1 VEKKTKE
8 RNGQKIVSTKKVKKA
23 FCATLDF
30 NIAKKIDVEST
41 FIRAL
46 PGFSIVG
53 MANQSIQESKDRI
66 KSALLG
72 IGFKFPS
79 QKITIN
85 LSPSDIKKEGGHFDL
100 VIALLIAFQQKST
113 ISKDFFIFGELGL
126 DGAVKATSAIFPIL
140 LSLARKYKNLSIMLP
155 IDMIEKASQIKGLK
169 IYGVSSLSEAIE
181 FFQEK
186 KYELPYKHE
195 ETKEFFD
202 KKIEIDGVDYFY
214 DLDFEFDFQDVKG
227 QSFLKRAL
235 TISAAGMHNILLE
248 GSPGCGKS
256 MSIKRL
262 RYILPPMSI
271 EEILESCAYKSINQ
285 EDEKLSA
292 KRAYRA
298 PHHSSSKPSI
308 FGGGSS
314 KAMAGEA
321 ALAHNGILFFD
332 ELPHFSK
339 QILESLREPLENHK
353 VLISRVNN
361 KIEYDTKFLFAA
373 AQNPCPC
380 GNLFS
385 KVRECRCSDL
395 EVARYKS
402 RISDPILDR
411 IDLYVL
417 VDEDFSKKDTKSS
430 LEMFKDVLKAFKIQ
444 KKRGQVQLNANLQEK
459 ELKKY
464 CILDKSARDVL
475 DTAINRYGLNQRSVS
490 KILKIS
496 RTIADI
502 DGSETVKKE
511 YLLEALNYR
520 KR

>member
-1 VEKKTKE
+1 MEKETQS
-8 RNGQKIVSTKKVKKA
+8 RQIAVPVKKVKEA

-30 NIAKKIDVEST
+30 NIAKKITVEST

-66 KSALLG
+66 KSALLS

-79 QKITIN
+79 QKITIS

-100 VIALLIAFQQKST
+100 VIALLIAFQKTSST
-113 ISKDFFIFGELGL
+113 CRGFFVFGELGL
-126 DGAVKATSAIFPIL
+126 DGRVKATSAIFPML
-140 LSLARKYKNLSIMLP
+140 LSLARAYKDVSIVLP
-155 IDMIEKASQIKGLK
+155 LEMVEKASQIKGIK
-169 IYGVSSLSEAIE
+169 IYGVSTLSEAVE
-181 FFQEK
+181 FFKEK
-186 KYELPYKHE
+186 RYELPYKHAQV
-195 ETKEFFD
+195 KEFFD
-202 KKIEIDGVDYFY
+202 EKINIDGKEYFY
-214 DLDFEFDFQDVKG
+214 DTDFPLDFKDVKG
-227 QSFLKRAL
+227 HKFLKRAMC
-235 TISAAGMHNILLE
+235 ISAAGMHNILLE

-262 RYILPPMSI
+262 RYILPPVSI
-271 EEILESCAYKSINQ
+271 EEVLESQVYKSINQ
-285 EDEKLSA
+285 ENENLSA
-292 KRAYRA
+292 KRAFRA

-314 KAMAGEA
+314 RAIAGEA

-353 VLISRVNN
+353 VLISRVNT

-411 IDLYVL
+411 IDLYIL
-417 VDEDFSKKDTKSS
+417 VDEDFSKTETDDSKD
-430 LEMFKDVLKAFKIQ
+430 MFKTVLKAFIFQ
-444 KKRGQVQLNANLQEK
+444 KKRGQVELNANLNEQDIGR
-459 ELKKY
+459 Y
-464 CILDKSARDVL
+464 CILDDEAQGIL
-475 DTAINRYGLNQRSVS
+475 DIAISRYGLNQRSVS
-490 KILKIS
+490 KVLKIS
-496 RTIADI
+496 RTIADMEEKQNI
-502 DGSETVKKE
+502 EKKH
-511 YLLEALNYR
+511 LLEALNYR

>member
-1 VEKKTKE
+1 VEKETQS
-8 RNGQKIVSTKKVKKA
+8 RQIAVPNKKVKKA
-23 FCATLDF
+23 FCATLEF
-30 NIAKKIDVEST
+30 NIAKKISVEST

-53 MANQSIQESKDRI
+53 MASQSIQESRDRI

-85 LSPSDIKKEGGHFDL
+85 LAPTDISKSGGHFDL
-100 VIALLIAFQQKST
+100 VIAILIAFGNT
-113 ISKDFFIFGELGL
+113 TYTCRDFFIFGELGL
-126 DGAVKATSAIFPIL
+126 DGKVKSTSAIFPIL
-140 LSLARKYKNLSIMLP
+140 LSLARQYKDISVVLP
-155 IDMIEKASQIKGLK
+155 SDLVQKASQIKGIK
-169 IYGVSSLSEAIE
+169 IYGVKDLKEAIE

-186 KYELPYKHE
+186 KYELPYIEK

-202 KKIEIDGVDYFY
+202 KKIEIQGKEYYY
-214 DLDFEFDFQDVKG
+214 DLDYPLDFKDVKG
-227 QSFLKRAL
+227 HAYLKRVL
-235 TISAAGMHNILLE
+235 VICAAGMHNILLE

-262 RYILPPMSI
+262 RYILPPVDI
-271 EEILESCAYKSINQ
+271 DEVLESQAYKSINQ
-285 EDEKLSA
+285 DDENLSA
-292 KRAYRA
+292 KRAFRS

-314 KAMAGEA
+314 RAMAGEA

-339 QILESLREPLENHK
+339 QILESLREPLEDHK
-353 VLISRVNN
+353 VLISRVSS

-395 EVARYKS
+395 EIARYKS

-411 IDLYVL
+411 IDLYIL
-417 VDEDFSKKDTKSS
+417 VDEDFSKEESASS
-430 LEMFKDVLKAFKIQ
+430 KQMFKSVLDAFKFQ
-444 KKRGQVQLNANLQEK
+444 KNRGQIELNANLNEQEIEK
-459 ELKKY
+459 F
-464 CILDKSARDVL
+464 CILAEDARGIL
-475 DTAINRYGLNQRSVS
+475 DMAISRYGLNQRSVG

-502 DGSETVKKE
+502 AQSEKIEKE
-511 YLLEALNYR
+511 HILEALNYR

>member
-1 VEKKTKE
+1 MEKETQS
-8 RNGQKIVSTKKVKKA
+8 RQIVVPESKVKKA

-30 NIAKKIDVEST
+30 NIAKKIFVEST

-53 MANQSIQESKDRI
+53 MANQSIQESRDRI

-100 VIALLIAFQQKST
+100 VIALLIAFQKTSST
-113 ISKDFFIFGELGL
+113 CRDFYIFGELGL
-126 DGAVKATSAIFPIL
+126 DGKVKSTSAIFPIL
-140 LSLARKYKNLSIMLP
+140 LSLARKYKNISVLLPNDML
-155 IDMIEKASQIKGLK
+155 EKASQIKGIK
-169 IYGVSSLSEAIE
+169 IYGVATLFEAME

-186 KYELPYKHE
+186 RYELPYKQI

-202 KKIEIDGVDYFY
+202 KKIEINKKEYFY
-214 DLDFEFDFQDVKG
+214 DVDFSLDFKDVKG
-227 QSFLKRAL
+227 HKFLKRAL
-235 TISAAGMHNILLE
+235 CISAAGMHNLLLE

-262 RYILPPMSI
+262 RYILPPVSI
-271 EEILESCAYKSINQ
+271 EEVLESQAYKSINQ
-285 EDEKLSA
+285 EDENLSA
-292 KRAYRA
+292 KRAFRA
-298 PHHSSSKPSI
+298 PHHSSSRPSI

-314 KAMAGEA
+314 RAMAGEA

-353 VLISRVNN
+353 VLISRVNT

-395 EVARYKS
+395 EIARYKS

-411 IDLYVL
+411 IDLYIL
-417 VDEDFSKKDTKSS
+417 VDEDFSKENTASS
-430 LEMFKDVLKAFKIQ
+430 KEMFEDILKAFIFQ
-444 KKRGQVQLNANLQEK
+444 KSRGQDELNANLSEK
-459 ELKKY
+459 DINKF
-464 CILDKSARDVL
+464 CILQEDAKYMLDK
-475 DTAINRYGLNQRSVS
+475 AISRYGLNQRSVS

-502 DGSETVKKE
+502 DQSETIQKE
-511 YLLEALNYR
+511 HLLEALNYR

>member
-1 VEKKTKE
+1 MP
-8 RNGQKIVSTKKVKKA
+8 NKKVQKA

-30 NIAKKIDVEST
+30 NIAKKIYVEST

-100 VIALLIAFQQKST
+100 VIALLIAFGQKNT
-113 ISKDFFIFGELGL
+113 KCNKFFIFGELGL
-126 DGAVKATSAIFPIL
+126 DGKVKATSAIFPIL
-140 LSLARKYKNLSIMLP
+140 LSLARRYKNISVILP
-155 IDMIEKASQIKGLK
+155 EEMMEKASQIKGIK
-169 IYGVSSLSEAIE
+169 IYGVSSLFEAIE

-186 KYELPYKHE
+186 KYELPYTQK

-202 KKIEIDGVDYFY
+202 KKMQINGIDYFY
-214 DLDFEFDFQDVKG
+214 DIDFPFDFKDVKG
-227 QSFLKRAL
+227 HSFLKRVMS
-235 TISAAGMHNILLE
+235 ISAAGMHNILLE

-262 RYILPPMSI
+262 RYILPPVCI
-271 EEILESCAYKSINQ
+271 EEVLESQAYKSINQ
-285 EDEKLSA
+285 EDENLSA
-292 KRAYRA
+292 KRAFRA

-314 KAMAGEA
+314 RAMAGEA

-353 VLISRVNN
+353 VLISRVNS

-411 IDLYVL
+411 IDLYIL
-417 VDEDFSKKDTKSS
+417 VDEDFSKEQTQSS
-430 LEMFKDVLKAFKIQ
+430 QEMFEDVLKAFRFQ
-444 KKRGQVQLNANLQEK
+444 KNREQKQLNANLE
-459 ELKKY
+459 ELELEKY
-464 CILDKSARDVL
+464 CVLDKYARDML
-475 DTAINRYGLNQRSVS
+475 DTAISRYGLNQRSVS
-490 KILKIS
+490 KIVKIS
-496 RTIADI
+496 RTIADM
-502 DGSETVKKE
+502 DEKETIEKKH
-511 YLLEALNYR
+511 LLEALNYR

>member
-1 VEKKTKE
+1 MEKETKS
-8 RNGQKIVSTKKVKKA
+8 RQIVSSGKKVKKA

-30 NIAKKIDVEST
+30 NIAKKISVEST

-100 VIALLIAFQQKST
+100 VIALLIAFQQTTST
-113 ISKDFFIFGELGL
+113 CREFYIFGELGL
-126 DGAVKATSAIFPIL
+126 DGQVKSTSAIFPIL
-140 LSLARKYKNLSIMLP
+140 LSLARKYKNISIMLP
-155 IDMIEKASQIKGLK
+155 QDMVEKASQIKGIK
-169 IYGVSSLSEAIE
+169 VYGVSTLDEAIV
-181 FFQEK
+181 FFREK
-186 KYELPYKHE
+186 KYNLPYEEK

-202 KKIEIDGVDYFY
+202 KKIEINGVEYFY
-214 DLDFEFDFQDVKG
+214 DLEFPFDFKDVKG
-227 QSFLKRAL
+227 HKFLKRVL
-235 TISAAGMHNILLE
+235 CICAAGMHNILLE

-262 RYILPPMSI
+262 QFILPPVNI
-271 EEILESCAYKSINQ
+271 DEVLESQAYKSINQ
-285 EDEKLSA
+285 EDENLSA
-292 KRAYRA
+292 RRAFRS
-298 PHHSSSKPSI
+298 PHHSSSRPSI

-314 KAMAGEA
+314 RAMAGEA

-385 KVRECRCSDL
+385 KTRECRCSDL
-395 EVARYKS
+395 DIARYKA

-417 VDEDFSKKDTKSS
+417 VDEDFSKEETSS
-430 LEMFKDVLKAFKIQ
+430 SAQIFKDVLKAFVFQ
-444 KKRGQVQLNANLQEK
+444 KRRGQLELNANLNEK
-459 ELKKY
+459 DIQKY
-464 CILDKSARDVL
+464 CVLVESAKEILER
-475 DTAINRYGLNQRSVS
+475 AISNYGLNQRSVG

-502 DGSETVKKE
+502 DESEMIEKKH
-511 YLLEALNYR
+511 LLEALNYR

>member
-1 VEKKTKE
+1 MEKETQS
-8 RNGQKIVSTKKVKKA
+8 RQITVSAKKVKEA

-30 NIAKKIDVEST
+30 NIAKKITVEST

-66 KSALLG
+66 KSALLS

-79 QKITIN
+79 QKITIS
-85 LSPSDIKKEGGHFDL
+85 LSPSDIRKEGGHFDL
-100 VIALLIAFQQKST
+100 VIALLIAFQKTSST
-113 ISKDFFIFGELGL
+113 CRGFFIFGELGL
-126 DGAVKATSAIFPIL
+126 DGRVKATSAIFPIL
-140 LSLARKYKNLSIMLP
+140 LSLARAYKDISVILP
-155 IDMIEKASQIKGLK
+155 QEMVEKASQIKDIK
-169 IYGVSSLSEAIE
+169 IYGVSSLAQALE
-181 FFQEK
+181 FFKEK
-186 KYELPYKHE
+186 RYELPYEHARV
-195 ETKEFFD
+195 KEFFD
-202 KKIEIDGVDYFY
+202 EKININGKEYFY
-214 DLDFEFDFQDVKG
+214 DTDFPLDFKDVKG
-227 QSFLKRAL
+227 HKFLKRAMC
-235 TISAAGMHNILLE
+235 ISAAGMHNILLE

-262 RYILPPMSI
+262 RYILPPVSI
-271 EEILESCAYKSINQ
+271 EEVLESQAYKSINQ
-285 EDEKLSA
+285 EDENLSA
-292 KRAYRA
+292 KRAFRS

-314 KAMAGEA
+314 RAMAGEA

-353 VLISRVNN
+353 VLISRVNT

-402 RISDPILDR
+402 KISDPILDR
-411 IDLYVL
+411 IDLYIL
-417 VDEDFSKKDTKSS
+417 VDEDFSKTKTASS
-430 LEMFKDVLKAFKIQ
+430 KELFEIVLKAFVFQ
-444 KKRGQVQLNANLQEK
+444 KKRGQTELNANLNEQEIN
-459 ELKKY
+459 KY
-464 CILDKSARDVL
+464 CILSEEAQGIL
-475 DTAINRYGLNQRSVS
+475 DLAINKYGLNQRSVS
-490 KILKIS
+490 KVLKIS
-496 RTIADI
+496 RTIADMEEKQNI
-502 DGSETVKKE
+502 EKKH
-511 YLLEALNYR
+511 LLEALNYR

>member
-1 VEKKTKE
+1 MS
-8 RNGQKIVSTKKVKKA
+8 NKKVKKA

-30 NIAKKIDVEST
+30 NVSKKIFVEST

-53 MANQSIQESKDRI
+53 MANQSIQESRDRI
-66 KSALLG
+66 KSALLS
-72 IGFKFPS
+72 IDFKFPS
-79 QKITIN
+79 QKITVN
-85 LSPSDIKKEGGHFDL
+85 LSPSDIKKEGSHFDL
-100 VIALLIAFQQKST
+100 VIALLIAFQNSST
-113 ISKDFFIFGELGL
+113 SCKDFFIFGELGL
-126 DGAVKATSAIFPIL
+126 DGKVKSTSAIFPLL
-140 LSLARKYKNLSIMLP
+140 LSLARQYNDMNVLLP
-155 IDMIEKASQIKGLK
+155 QDLADKASQIQGVN
-169 IYGVSSLSEAIE
+169 IYGVETLYDAMI
-181 FFQEK
+181 FFREK
-186 KYELPYKHE
+186 KYELPPLTSE
-195 ETKEFFD
+195 VKEFFD
-202 KKIEIDGVDYFY
+202 NKINVNSKEYFY
-214 DLDFEFDFQDVKG
+214 DTDFPLDFKDVKG
-227 QSFLKRAL
+227 HQFLKRAL

-262 RYILPPMSI
+262 RHILPPLAM
-271 EEILESCAYKSINQ
+271 EEILETHAYKSINQ
-285 EDEKLSA
+285 EDDNLSA
-292 KRAYRA
+292 KRAFRA

-314 KAMAGEA
+314 RAMAGEA

-395 EVARYKS
+395 EVSRYKT

-411 IDLYVL
+411 IDLYLL
-417 VDEDFSKKDTKSS
+417 VDEDFSKKETQSS
-430 LEMFKDVLKAFKIQ
+430 GEMFQSVLRAFVFQ
-444 KKRGQVQLNANLQEK
+444 KERGQKELNANLSEQEI
-459 ELKKY
+459 EQY
-464 CILDKSARDVL
+464 CTLSGEAK
-475 DTAINRYGLNQRSVS
+475 DTLEAAISRYGLNQRIVG

-502 DGSETVKKE
+502 DAKETIQKNH
-511 YLLEALNYR
+511 LFEALSYR

>member
-1 VEKKTKE
+1 M
-8 RNGQKIVSTKKVKKA
+8 SSKKVKKA

-30 NIAKKIDVEST
+30 NIAKKIYVEST

-53 MANQSIQESKDRI
+53 MANQSIQESRDRI

-100 VIALLIAFQQKST
+100 VIALLIAFGQNST
-113 ISKDFFIFGELGL
+113 TCKDFFIFGELGL
-126 DGAVKATSAIFPIL
+126 DGKVKTTSAIFPIL
-140 LSLARKYKNLSIMLP
+140 LSLARQYKNISIMLP
-155 IDMIEKASQIKGLK
+155 EDMIEKASQIKGLK
-169 IYGVSSLSEAIE
+169 IYGISSLSEAIE

-186 KYELPYKHE
+186 KFELAYEQK

-202 KKIEIDGVDYFY
+202 KKIEVNKIQYFY
-214 DLDFEFDFQDVKG
+214 DLDFPFDFKDVKG
-227 QSFLKRAL
+227 HDFLKRAMV
-235 TISAAGMHNILLE
+235 ISAAGMHNILLE

-262 RYILPPMSI
+262 RYILPPVSI
-271 EEILESCAYKSINQ
+271 EEVLESQAYKSINQ
-285 EDEKLSA
+285 EDENLSA
-292 KRAYRA
+292 KRTFRA

-314 KAMAGEA
+314 RAMAGEA

-411 IDLYVL
+411 IDLYIL
-417 VDEDFSKKDTKSS
+417 VDEDFSKKETKNSS
-430 LEMFKDVLKAFKIQ
+430 EMFKDVLNAFKFQ
-444 KKRGQVQLNANLQEK
+444 KQRGQTELNANLNEQE
-459 ELKKY
+459 LGRY
-464 CILDKSARDVL
+464 CVLDTLAKDTL
-475 DTAINRYGLNQRSVS
+475 DTAISRYGLNQRSVS

-502 DGSETVKKE
+502 YETEIIQKE
-511 YLLEALNYR
+511 HLLEALNYR
-520 KR
+520 RR

>member
-1 VEKKTKE
+1 VPE
-8 RNGQKIVSTKKVKKA
+8 SKVKKA

-30 NIAKKIDVEST
+30 NIAKKIFVEST

-53 MANQSIQESKDRI
+53 MANQSIQESRDRI

-85 LSPSDIKKEGGHFDL
+85 LSPSDIRKEGSHFDL
-100 VIALLIAFQQKST
+100 VIALLIAFQKT
-113 ISKDFFIFGELGL
+113 DITCKNFYIFGELGL
-126 DGAVKATSAIFPIL
+126 DGKVKSTSAIFPIL
-140 LSLARKYKNLSIMLP
+140 LSLARQYKNLNVILP
-155 IDMIEKASQIKGLK
+155 QDMVEKASQIKGIK
-169 IYGVSSLSEAIE
+169 IYGVESLSGALD
-181 FFQEK
+181 FFRDK
-186 KYELPYKHE
+186 RYNLPYVHK
-195 ETKEFFD
+195 ETIEFFD
-202 KKIEIDGVDYFY
+202 KKININDKNYYYDVDFP
-214 DLDFEFDFQDVKG
+214 LDFKEVKG
-227 QSFLKRAL
+227 HNFLKRAL
-235 TISAAGMHNILLE
+235 VICAAGMHNILLE

-262 RYILPPMSI
+262 RYILPPVNI
-271 EEILESCAYKSINQ
+271 EEVLETQAYKSINL
-285 EDEKLSA
+285 EEENLSA
-292 KRAYRA
+292 KRAFRA

-314 KAMAGEA
+314 RAMAGEA

-353 VLISRVNN
+353 VLISRVNS

-395 EVARYKS
+395 EISRYKS

-411 IDLYVL
+411 IDLYIL
-417 VDEDFSKKDTKSS
+417 VDEDFSKKETASS
-430 LEMFKDVLKAFKIQ
+430 NDMFKDVLKAFSFQ
-444 KKRGQVQLNANLQEK
+444 KKRGQSELNANLSEIDIHT
-459 ELKKY
+459 Y
-464 CILDKSARDVL
+464 CKLEESAQNVLDK
-475 DTAINRYGLNQRSVS
+475 AISNYGLNQRSVS
-490 KILKIS
+490 KILKIA

-502 DGSETVKKE
+502 DENEVIQKNH
-511 YLLEALNYR
+511 LFEALNYR

>member
-1 VEKKTKE
+1 MEEKAKSRQIE
-8 RNGQKIVSTKKVKKA
+8 LPDNRVKKA

-30 NIAKKIDVEST
+30 NIAKVISVEST

-53 MANQSIQESKDRI
+53 MANQSIQESRDRI

-85 LSPSDIKKEGGHFDL
+85 LSPSDIKKEGSHFDL
-100 VIALLIAFQQKST
+100 VIALLIAFQKTAST
-113 ISKDFFIFGELGL
+113 CRDFFIFGELGL
-126 DGAVKATSAIFPIL
+126 GGEIRSTSAIFPIL
-140 LSLARKYKNLSIMLP
+140 LSLAREHKDISVLLPYDMLQ
-155 IDMIEKASQIKGLK
+155 KAAQIKGIK
-169 IYGVSSLSEAIE
+169 IYGVKTLDEAIK

-186 KYELPYKHE
+186 KHELPYKPI

-202 KKIEIDGVDYFY
+202 KKLEIAGKEYFY
-214 DLDFEFDFQDVKG
+214 DIDFELDFIDVKG
-227 QSFLKRAL
+227 HKFLKRAL
-235 TISAAGMHNILLE
+235 SISAAGMHNILLE

-262 RYILPPMSI
+262 RYILPPVNI
-271 EEILESCAYKSINQ
+271 EEVLESQAYKSINQ
-285 EDEKLSA
+285 EDENLSA
-292 KRAYRA
+292 KRAFRS

-314 KAMAGEA
+314 RAMAGEA

-339 QILESLREPLENHK
+339 QILESLREPLENRK
-353 VLISRVNN
+353 VLISRVNS

-395 EVARYKS
+395 EIARYKS

-411 IDLYVL
+411 IDLYIQ
-417 VDEDFSKKDTKSS
+417 VDEDFSKEKTSS
-430 LEMFKDVLKAFKIQ
+430 SKEMFEDVLRAFVFQ
-444 KKRGQVQLNANLQEK
+444 KQRRQDELNANLNERDVQRFCILEK
-459 ELKKY
+459 EAKEMLE
-464 CILDKSARDVL
+464 SA
-475 DTAINRYGLNQRSVS
+475 ISRYGLNQRSVS
-490 KILKIS
+490 KVLKIS

-502 DGSETVKKE
+502 SQSETIRKKD
-511 YLLEALNYR
+511 LLEALNYR

>member
-1 VEKKTKE
+1 VEKKAKI
-8 RNGQKIVSTKKVKKA
+8 GQIDMPDKRVKKA
-23 FCATLDF
+23 LCATLDF
-30 NIAKKIDVEST
+30 NIAKKIFVEST
-41 FIRAL
+41 FLRAL

-53 MANQSIQESKDRI
+53 MANQSIQESRDRI
-66 KSALLG
+66 KAALLG

-85 LSPSDIKKEGGHFDL
+85 LSPSDIKKEGSHFDL
-100 VIALLIAFQQKST
+100 VIALLIAFQKTSST
-113 ISKDFFIFGELGL
+113 CKDFFIFGELGL
-126 DGAVKATSAIFPIL
+126 DGKIRSTSAIFPIL
-140 LSLARKYKNLSIMLP
+140 LSLARQEKNINVLLPASI
-155 IDMIEKASQIKGLK
+155 IKKAAQIKGIK
-169 IYGVSSLSEAIE
+169 IYEVATLQEAID
-181 FFQEK
+181 FFREK
-186 KYELPYKHE
+186 KYELPYKQIKTE
-195 ETKEFFD
+195 EFFD
-202 KKIEIDGVDYFY
+202 KKIEIAQKEYFY
-214 DLDFEFDFQDVKG
+214 DTDFPLDFADVKG
-227 QSFLKRAL
+227 HKFLKRAMV
-235 TISAAGMHNILLE
+235 ISAAGMHNILLE

-262 RYILPPMSI
+262 RYILPPVSI
-271 EEILESCAYKSINQ
+271 EEVLESQAYKSINQ
-285 EDEKLSA
+285 EEENLSA
-292 KRAYRA
+292 KRTFRS

-314 KAMAGEA
+314 RAMAGEA

-353 VLISRVNN
+353 VLISRVNS

-395 EVARYKS
+395 EIARYKS

-411 IDLYVL
+411 IDLYIL
-417 VDEDFSKKDTKSS
+417 VDEDFSKEKTASS
-430 LEMFKDVLKAFKIQ
+430 EEMIKDVLKAFIFQ
-444 KKRGQVQLNANLQEK
+444 KNRGQKELNANLNEQDIQ
-459 ELKKY
+459 KY
-464 CILDKSARDVL
+464 CILDNIARAML
-475 DTAINRYGLNQRSVS
+475 DTAISRYGLNQRSVG

-502 DGSETVKKE
+502 DESETIHKSH
-511 YLLEALNYR
+511 LLEALNYR

>member
-1 VEKKTKE
+1 MEKETQS
-8 RNGQKIVSTKKVKKA
+8 RQIIVPNKKVKEA

-30 NIAKKIDVEST
+30 NIAKKITVEST

-66 KSALLG
+66 KSALLS

-79 QKITIN
+79 QKITIS

-100 VIALLIAFQQKST
+100 VIALLIAFQKTSFT
-113 ISKDFFIFGELGL
+113 CRGFFIFGELGL
-126 DGAVKATSAIFPIL
+126 DGRVKATSAIFPIL
-140 LSLARKYKNLSIMLP
+140 LSLARVCKNISVILP
-155 IDMIEKASQIKGLK
+155 QEMVEKASQIKGIK
-169 IYGVSSLSEAIE
+169 IYGVSTLSEAIE
-181 FFQEK
+181 FFKEK
-186 KYELPYKHE
+186 RYELPYKHIQV
-195 ETKEFFD
+195 KEFFD
-202 KKIEIDGVDYFY
+202 EKINIDGKEYFY
-214 DLDFEFDFQDVKG
+214 DTDFPLDFKDVKG
-227 QSFLKRAL
+227 HKFLKRAMC
-235 TISAAGMHNILLE
+235 ISAAGMHNILLE

-262 RYILPPMSI
+262 RYILPPVRI
-271 EEILESCAYKSINQ
+271 EEVLESQAYKSINQ
-285 EDEKLSA
+285 EDENLSA
-292 KRAYRA
+292 KRAFRA

-314 KAMAGEA
+314 RAMAGEA

-353 VLISRVNN
+353 VLISRVNT

-411 IDLYVL
+411 IDLYIL
-417 VDEDFSKKDTKSS
+417 VDEDFSKTETASSKD
-430 LEMFKDVLKAFKIQ
+430 MFKIVLKTFVFQ
-444 KKRGQVQLNANLQEK
+444 KKRGQTELNANLSEQDISR
-459 ELKKY
+459 Y
-464 CILDKSARDVL
+464 CILDDEAQGIL
-475 DTAINRYGLNQRSVS
+475 DIAINRYGLNQRSVS
-490 KILKIS
+490 KVLKIS
-496 RTIADI
+496 RTIADMEEKQNI
-502 DGSETVKKE
+502 EKKH
-511 YLLEALNYR
+511 LLEALNYR

>member
-1 VEKKTKE
+1 MS
-8 RNGQKIVSTKKVKKA
+8 NKKVKKA

-30 NIAKKIDVEST
+30 NISKKIFVEST

-46 PGFSIVG
+46 PGFSIGG

-66 KSALLG
+66 KSSLLS
-72 IGFKFPS
+72 IDFKFPA
-79 QKITIN
+79 QKITVN
-85 LSPSDIKKEGGHFDL
+85 LSPSDIKKEGSHFDL
-100 VIALLIAFQQKST
+100 VIALLIAFQNSDT
-113 ISKDFFIFGELGL
+113 SCKDFFIFGELGL
-126 DGAVKATSAIFPIL
+126 DGKVKATSIIFPLL
-140 LSLARKYKNLSIMLP
+140 LSLARQYQNLKVLLP
-155 IDMIEKASQIKGLK
+155 QEMVEKASQIKGVK
-169 IYGVSSLSEAIE
+169 IYGVESLYDAIM
-181 FFQEK
+181 FFKEK
-186 KYELPYKHE
+186 KYELPYE
-195 ETKEFFD
+195 SSETKDFFD
-202 KKIEIDGVDYFY
+202 NKIEVDSKNYFY
-214 DLDFEFDFQDVKG
+214 DTDFPLDFKDVKG
-227 QSFLKRAL
+227 QKYLKRAL
-235 TISAAGMHNILLE
+235 VVSASGMHNILLE

-262 RYILPPMSI
+262 RHILPPLTI
-271 EEILESCAYKSINQ
+271 EEILETHAYRSLNQ
-285 EDEKLSA
+285 EEDTLSA

-314 KAMAGEA
+314 IAMAGEA

-380 GNLFS
+380 GNLLS
-385 KVRECRCSDL
+385 KIRECRCSDL
-395 EVARYKS
+395 EVSRYKT

-411 IDLYVL
+411 IDLYIL
-417 VDEDFSKKDTKSS
+417 VDEDFSKEETQSS
-430 LEMFKDVLKAFKIQ
+430 KEMFESVLRAFTFQ
-444 KKRGQVQLNANLQEK
+444 KKRGQHELNANLSEQDIE
-459 ELKKY
+459 KY
-464 CILDKSARDVL
+464 CILSDEARQILESA
-475 DTAINRYGLNQRSVS
+475 ISKYGLNQRTVG

-502 DGSETVKKE
+502 DEHNIIQKNHIF
-511 YLLEALNYR
+511 EALSYR

>member
-1 VEKKTKE
+1 VEKEIKS
-8 RNGQKIVSTKKVKKA
+8 GQVVVPSKKVKKA

-30 NIAKKIDVEST
+30 NVARKIFVEST

-53 MANQSIQESKDRI
+53 MANQSIQESRDRI
-66 KSALLG
+66 KSSLLV

-85 LSPSDIKKEGGHFDL
+85 LSPSDIKKEGSHFDL
-100 VIALLIAFQQKST
+100 VIALLIAFQKT
-113 ISKDFFIFGELGL
+113 DTTCKDFYIFGELGL
-126 DGAVKATSAIFPIL
+126 DGKVKSTSAIFPIL
-140 LSLARKYKNLSIMLP
+140 LSLAREYKDLNIILP
-155 IDMIEKASQIKGLK
+155 SCMVEKASQIKGIK
-169 IYGVSSLSEAIE
+169 IYGVHSLSEAIE

-186 KYELPYKHE
+186 KYNLPYEKIE
-195 ETKEFFD
+195 AKEFFD
-202 KKIEIDGVDYFY
+202 EKIEVNSKDYYY
-214 DLDFEFDFQDVKG
+214 DLDFPLDFAEVKG
-227 QSFLKRAL
+227 HNFLKRAL
-235 TISAAGMHNILLE
+235 VICAAGMHNILLE

-262 RYILPPMSI
+262 RYILPPISI
-271 EEILESCAYKSINQ
+271 EEVLETQAYKSINQ
-285 EDEKLSA
+285 EDESLSA
-292 KRAYRA
+292 KRTFRA

-314 KAMAGEA
+314 RAMAGEA
-321 ALAHNGILFFD
+321 ALAHNGVLFFD

-353 VLISRVNN
+353 VLISRVNS

-395 EVARYKS
+395 EIARYKS

-411 IDLYVL
+411 IDLYIL
-417 VDEDFSKKDTKSS
+417 VDEDFSKKQSASS
-430 LEMFKDVLKAFKIQ
+430 NDMFKDVLKAFVFQ
-444 KKRGQVQLNANLQEK
+444 KKRGQRELNANLSEMD
-459 ELKKY
+459 LHKY
-464 CILDKSARDVL
+464 CKMQNNAQDILYK
-475 DTAINRYGLNQRSVS
+475 AISNYGLNQRSVS
-490 KILKIS
+490 KILKIA

-502 DGSETVKKE
+502 DESETIHKKH
-511 YLLEALNYR
+511 LFEALNYR

>member
-1 VEKKTKE
+1 VEEKAKSS
-8 RNGQKIVSTKKVKKA
+8 KIELPDNRVKKA

-30 NIAKKIDVEST
+30 NIAKKISVEST

-53 MANQSIQESKDRI
+53 MANQSIQESRDRI

-85 LSPSDIKKEGGHFDL
+85 LSPSDIKKEGSHFDL
-100 VIALLIAFQQKST
+100 VIALLIAFQKTSST
-113 ISKDFFIFGELGL
+113 CRDFFIFGELGL
-126 DGAVKATSAIFPIL
+126 GGEVRSTSAIFPIL
-140 LSLARKYKNLSIMLP
+140 LSLAREHKDISVLLPADMLQ
-155 IDMIEKASQIKGLK
+155 KAAQIKGIK
-169 IYGVSSLSEAIE
+169 IYGIKSLSEAIE

-186 KYELPYKHE
+186 RYELPYIPIK
-195 ETKEFFD
+195 TREFFD
-202 KKIEIDGVDYFY
+202 KKIEIKGKEYFY
-214 DLDFEFDFQDVKG
+214 DTDFMLDFADVKG
-227 QSFLKRAL
+227 HKFLKRAL
-235 TISAAGMHNILLE
+235 SISAAGMHNILLE

-262 RYILPPMSI
+262 RYILPPVSI
-271 EEILESCAYKSINQ
+271 EEVLESQAYKSINQ
-285 EDEKLSA
+285 EDENLSA
-292 KRAYRA
+292 KRAFRS

-314 KAMAGEA
+314 RAMAGEA

-353 VLISRVNN
+353 VLISRVNS

-385 KVRECRCSDL
+385 KVRDCRCSEL
-395 EVARYKS
+395 EIARYKS

-411 IDLYVL
+411 IDLYIQ
-417 VDEDFSKKDTKSS
+417 VDEDFSKEDTANSK
-430 LEMFKDVLKAFKIQ
+430 EMFEDVLRAFVFQ
-444 KKRGQVQLNANLQEK
+444 KRRGQKELNANLDEQDINRF
-459 ELKKY
+459 
-464 CILDKSARDVL
+464 CILEQDAREVL
-475 DTAINRYGLNQRSVS
+475 DSAISRYGLNQRSVS

-502 DGSETVKKE
+502 NESEAIQKRD
-511 YLLEALNYR
+511 LLEALRYR

>member
-1 VEKKTKE
+1 MP
-8 RNGQKIVSTKKVKKA
+8 GKKVKKA

-30 NIAKKIDVEST
+30 NVAKKIFVEST

-85 LSPSDIKKEGGHFDL
+85 LSPSDIKKEGSHFDL
-100 VIALLIAFQQKST
+100 VIALLIAFQKT
-113 ISKDFFIFGELGL
+113 NTTCKNFFVFGELGL
-126 DGAVKATSAIFPIL
+126 DGVVKSTTAIFPIL
-140 LSLARKYKNLSIMLP
+140 LSLARQYKDLNIVLP
-155 IDMIEKASQIKGLK
+155 CDMIEKASQIKGIK
-169 IYGVSSLSEAIE
+169 IYGVQSLSETIE
-181 FFQEK
+181 FFQNKKYDLPYEK
-186 KYELPYKHE
+186 K

-202 KKIEIDGVDYFY
+202 KKIKIDTKDYYY
-214 DLDFEFDFQDVKG
+214 DLDFPLDFKDVKG
-227 QSFLKRAL
+227 HKFLKRAL
-235 TISAAGMHNILLE
+235 VICAAGMHNILLE

-262 RYILPPMSI
+262 RYILPPISI
-271 EEILESCAYKSINQ
+271 EEVLETQAYKSINQ
-285 EDEKLSA
+285 EDESLSA
-292 KRAYRA
+292 KRTFRS

-308 FGGGSS
+308 FGGGSLR
-314 KAMAGEA
+314 AMAGEA

-353 VLISRVNN
+353 ILISRVNS

-395 EVARYKS
+395 EIARYKS

-411 IDLYVL
+411 IDLYIL
-417 VDEDFSKKDTKSS
+417 VDEDFSKKETASS
-430 LEMFKDVLKAFKIQ
+430 NDMFKDVLKAFIFQ
-444 KKRGQVQLNANLQEK
+444 KKRKQSELNANLGETDL
-459 ELKKY
+459 EKY
-464 CILDKSARDVL
+464 CKLEDSAQDILDK
-475 DTAINRYGLNQRSVS
+475 AISNYGLNQRSVS

-502 DGSETVKKE
+502 DESEIIQKNH
-511 YLLEALNYR
+511 LFEALNYR